1 MTSDVNQLLR
11 RLPKIDEVLKRAP
24 VQVIDAPRWAVVE
37 AVRRAVDE
45 RRRLILAGDSTAVDI
60 DAAAVAT
67 LALSLVSPSL
77 RPVVNATGVVVHT
90 NFGRAP
96 LAPAAAARVAEL
108 SAGYSNLEYD
118 LDQGQRGSRHSHL
131 TELLC
136 ALTGAEDAVVVNN
149 NAGAVMLCLAAFAV
163 DREVIVSRGELIEIG
178 GSFRI
183 PDVMRLSG
191 ARLVEVGTTNKTHL
205 PDYRG
210 AITSA
215 TALLLKVHQSNFAI
229 VGFTAEVDASE
240 LVDLGREF
248 AIPTMMDLGSG
259 CLLEAEASIALGLP
273 GEPSV
278 RSVVA
283 TGLDLVSFSGD
294 KLLGGPQAG
303 IIVGRADA
311 VARVRT
317 HQMMRALRPG
327 KLNLAALETTL
338 SIYRDGH
345 PTREVPVL
353 GMLACPLA
361 ELRTRAENLRS
372 AVAAQ
377 TPEWLAVAVVSCEST
392 VGGGAMPT
400 STLPSWGLGLTSRH
414 PDLDVGDI
422 EKRLR
427 GGRVAVVGRIIDD
440 ELILDVRTLARESD
454 RTLVVDAIKSL

>member
-1 MTSDVNQLLR
+1 VTSDVNQLLR
-11 RLPKIDEVLKRAP
+11 RLPKIDEVLKLAP
-24 VQVIDAPRWAVVE
+24 VQAIDLPRWAVVE

-45 RRRLILAGDSTAVDI
+45 RRRAILAGESTAVDI
-60 DAAAVAT
+60 DTDEVAT
-67 LALSLVSPSL
+67 LAAALVSPSL
-77 RPVVNATGVVVHT
+77 RQVVNATGVVVHT

-96 LAPAAAARVAEL
+96 LAPAAAARIAEL
-108 SAGYSNLEYD
+108 SSGYSNLEYD
-118 LDQGQRGSRHSHL
+118 LDQGKRGSRHSHL

-149 NAGAVMLCLAAFAV
+149 NAGAVMLCLAAFAA

-191 ARLVEVGTTNKTHL
+191 AQLVEVGTTNKTHL
-205 PDYRG
+205 HDYQG

-229 VGFTAEVDASE
+229 VGFTAEVEAAE
-240 LVDLGREF
+240 LVDLGSKF
-248 AIPTMMDLGSG
+248 SIPTMLDLGSG
-259 CLLEAEASIALGLP
+259 CLLEAETSSALGLP
-273 GEPSV
+273 AEPSV

-303 IIVGRADA
+303 IIVGRAEA

-345 PTREVPVL
+345 PTRELPVL
-353 GMLACPLA
+353 AMLASPLA
-361 ELRTRAENLRS
+361 QLRTRAENLRS
-372 AVAAQ
+372 AIAEC
-377 TPEWLAVAVVSCEST
+377 PEWLAVEVISCEST

-400 STLPSWGLGLTSRH
+400 STLPSWGLGLTSSS
-414 PDLDVGDI
+414 PDINVGDI

-427 GGRVAVVGRIIDD
+427 GGPVPVVGRIVDD
-440 ELILDVRTLARESD
+440 ELVLDVRTLARDSD
-454 RTLVVDAIKSL
+454 LALVVAAIKAL